1 MSSEQL
7 KLSNQ
12 ICFPLYSVSRLITKA
27 YKPFLD
33 ELGVTYP
40 QYLVLLV
47 LWEKDEISVNELSQ
61 KLILKTNTVSPLL
74 QRMAKLELI
83 ERNRSLQDERIVII
97 TLTDQGKEMKTAASS
112 IPKDMMNTLLSESVE
127 LDDVLQ
133 VKILLNQWIDILKQK
148 NLNTER

>member
-12 ICFPLYSVSRLITKA
+12 ICFPLYSASRLITQT

-33 ELGVTYP
+33 ELGITYP

-47 LWEKDEISVNELSQ
+47 LWEKDEISVNEISQ
-61 KLILKTNTVSPLL
+61 KLILKTNTLSPLL

-83 ERNRSLQDERIVII
+83 VRNRSFQDERSVII
-97 TLTDQGKEMKTAASS
+97 VLTDKGKKMRAAASS
-112 IPKDMMNTLLSESVE
+112 IPEEMMHTLLSESVA

-133 VKILLNQWIDILKQK
+133 VKLLLNQWIDILKQK
-148 NLNTER
+148 N